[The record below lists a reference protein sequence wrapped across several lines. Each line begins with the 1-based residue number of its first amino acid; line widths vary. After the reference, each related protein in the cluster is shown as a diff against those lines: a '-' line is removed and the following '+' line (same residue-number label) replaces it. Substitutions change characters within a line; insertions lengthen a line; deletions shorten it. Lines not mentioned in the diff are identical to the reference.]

1 MLIVAGYLRV
11 TDRDR
16 YLEACREV
24 VEQAREAPGC
34 LDFTLGADLLEPD
47 RVNVYERWTNR
58 AAVEVFRGEGTSGE
72 LDIQITAAD
81 VREFDCTG
89 RTRSTT
95 RSMARKYPIVSLLP
109 LLRRSAA
116 RQGGWHA

>member
-11 TDRDR
+11 TERDR

-34 LDFTLGADLLEPD
+34 LDFTLGADLVEPD
-47 RVNVYERWTNR
+47 RVNVYERWTSR

-72 LDIQITAAD
+72 LDVQITAAD

-89 RTRSTT
+89 EVR
-95 RSMARKYPIVSLLP
+95 L
-109 LLRRSAA
+109 
-116 RQGGWHA
+116 